1 MYTSC
6 TKTNVKANILKSFCC
21 IGSHLRIVIATIAF
35 SMGLDIPDLRPSD
48 HLENYIQETGELEE
62 MESYAVQYYI
72 RTIDM
77 LQNKWLTQFHVS
89 VSYFLL
95 TLKTVTCTLVCLV
108 NVIVAVCI
116 ILNVNVYI

>member
-1 MYTSC
+1 
-6 TKTNVKANILKSFCC
+6 
-21 IGSHLRIVIATIAF
+21 
-35 SMGLDIPDLRPSD
+35 MGLDIPDLRPSD